1 MKYIQSIKTTYPNME
16 PIYESHEFETKD
28 SLILNTIVEFEF
40 PKNIQTFLPSSRH
53 KFINDIL
60 ETDYVSNAV
69 FTDEPTQT
77 IGYVSVD
84 KNNGLMSASWQISG
98 ILYQIDARI
107 TT

>member
-1 MKYIQSIKTTYPNME
+1 MI
-16 PIYESHEFETKD
+16 F
-28 SLILNTIVEFEF
+28 
-40 PKNIQTFLPSSRH
+40 
-53 KFINDIL
+53 L